1 MLFFSADNTHII
13 SIICYNYLY
22 KEISLEV
29 VDGISRLT
37 EVMYIERDADGKI
50 FKVYDVDKNEVDKT
64 MLYKSFMIRVEEHGF
79 YYKDEF
85 IPMANILDT
94 MKKRAL
100 GYQRR
105 RKGHSFNS
113 IC

>member
-1 MLFFSADNTHII
+1 ML
-13 SIICYNYLY
+13 
-22 KEISLEV
+22 EE

-37 EVMYIERDADGKI
+37 EKMYIVRNEQGQID
-50 FKVYDVDKNEVDKT
+50 KVLDVDKNEIDKT
-64 MLYKSFMIRVEEHGF
+64 MLYKSFMINVIPGGF

-85 IPMANILDT
+85 IEMPNILEI

-105 RKGHSFNS
+105 RKGHDFSS

>member
-1 MLFFSADNTHII
+1 M
-13 SIICYNYLY
+13 
-22 KEISLEV
+22 EE
-29 VDGISRLT
+29 VDGISRLS
-37 EVMYIERDADGKI
+37 EVMYIERDSKGKI
-50 FKVYDVDKNEVDKT
+50 SRVFDVDNKEIDKK
-64 MLYKSFMIRVEEHGF
+64 MLHRSFMIRVEKKGF

-85 IPMANILDT
+85 IKMENILET

-105 RKGHSFNS
+105 RKGHSFDS

>member
-1 MLFFSADNTHII
+1 M
-13 SIICYNYLY
+13 
-22 KEISLEV
+22 EEV
-29 VDGISRLT
+29 EGISRLT
-37 EVMYIERDADGKI
+37 EVMYITRGSDGRI
-50 FKVYDVDKNEVDKT
+50 DKVYDAEKKEIDKT
-64 MLYKSFMIRVEEHGF
+64 MLYRSFMIKVQDDGF

-85 IPMANILDT
+85 IKMDNMLDT

-105 RKGHSFNS
+105 RKGHDFSS

>member
-1 MLFFSADNTHII
+1 M
-13 SIICYNYLY
+13 
-22 KEISLEV
+22 EE

-37 EVMYIERDADGKI
+37 EVMYISRDKDGKI
-50 FKVYDVDKNEVDKT
+50 EKVFDVDKKEIDKT
-64 MLYKSFMIRVEEHGF
+64 MLYRSFMIKVQNDGF
-79 YYKDEF
+79 FYKDEF
-85 IPMANILDT
+85 IKMDRMLET

-105 RKGHSFNS
+105 RKGHSFDS

>member
-1 MLFFSADNTHII
+1 M
-13 SIICYNYLY
+13 
-22 KEISLEV
+22 EE

-37 EVMYIERDADGKI
+37 EKMYIVRDSEGKI
-50 FKVYDVDKNEVDKT
+50 SKVLDVDMNEIDKT
-64 MLYKSFMIRVEEHGF
+64 MLYRSFMINVQKDGF

-85 IPMANILDT
+85 IPMGNILEV

-105 RKGHSFNS
+105 RKGHNFDS

>member
-1 MLFFSADNTHII
+1 ML
-13 SIICYNYLY
+13 
-22 KEISLEV
+22 EE

-37 EVMYIERDADGKI
+37 EKMYIIRDEQGKI
-50 FKVYDVDKNEVDKT
+50 DIVLDVDKKEIDKT
-64 MLYKSFMIRVEEHGF
+64 MLFKSFMINVVKDGF

-85 IPMANILDT
+85 IMMPNILEM

-105 RKGHSFNS
+105 RKGHDFSS

>member
-1 MLFFSADNTHII
+1 MF
-13 SIICYNYLY
+13 SIICYDYKY
-22 KEISLEV
+22 KEISLEE

-37 EVMYIERDADGKI
+37 EVMYILRNADGKI
-50 FKVYDVDKNEVDKT
+50 DKVFDVDKNEIDKT
-64 MLYKSFMIRVEEHGF
+64 MLYKSFMIKVEKSGF

-85 IPMANILDT
+85 IEMENILDT

-105 RKGHSFNS
+105 RKGHSFDS